1 MITGSFINPFTHG
14 AALALLASGRVKVA
28 EIISHRMTL
37 EQMPEALE
45 MLKARQARKI
55 IVEPQRGEA

>member
-1 MITGSFINPFTHG
+1 
-14 AALALLASGRVKVA
+14 LASGRVKVS